1 MIALRKF
8 ALCLH
13 LLRGLL
19 TCAVLFPWLGKASR
33 QWHIRRW
40 SRRLLRICGVDIEL
54 IGPLPET
61 GRGAM
66 VVANHISWLD
76 IFVMH
81 SWEPSRFVAK
91 SEIRDWP
98 LIGWLC
104 AQTGTLFIERGR
116 KRDAHRVLHDIT
128 DCMLQGDR
136 VCVFPEGTTTDG
148 TDVLPFHANLMQAPI
163 SAGLPVLPVAL
174 RYCDA
179 ATGERT
185 LAPAYIGE
193 LTLLQTLD
201 AILHAPPMTAQVAF
215 GQPLLADESGRRA
228 LAERSREAVLALC
241 RQLQGDLRGDLQED
255 LEGNRQGEAELLA
268 GDPSGTP
275 ARSTASGNPA

>member
-1 MIALRKF
+1 MIALRKL

-19 TCAVLFPWLGKASR
+19 TCAVLFPWLGKTSR

-54 IGPLPET
+54 IGAVPAT

-66 VVANHISWLD
+66 IVANHISWLD

-104 AQTGTLFIERGR
+104 EQTGTLFIERGR

-148 TDVLPFHANLMQAPI
+148 TEVLPFHANLMQAPI

-185 LAPAYIGE
+185 VAPAYIGD

-201 AILHAPPMTAQVAF
+201 AILHSPPIIAQIAF
-215 GQPLLADESGRRA
+215 GQPLQADDGGRRA
-228 LAERSREAVLALC
+228 LAEHAREGVVALC
-241 RQLQGDLRGDLQED
+241 RQL
-255 LEGNRQGEAELLA
+255 EGETAVPAGGPSATAAE
-268 GDPSGTP
+268 T
-275 ARSTASGNPA
+275 TATGNPV